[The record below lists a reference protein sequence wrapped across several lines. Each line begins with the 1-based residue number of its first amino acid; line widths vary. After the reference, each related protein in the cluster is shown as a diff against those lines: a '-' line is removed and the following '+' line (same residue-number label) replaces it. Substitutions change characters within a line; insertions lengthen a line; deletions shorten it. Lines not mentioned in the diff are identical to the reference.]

1 MITRAM
7 TRIFMATLALSLLAA
22 AAHAQVSSKKVLN
35 LEGAR
40 RVIAAAEAEARRL
53 NAPGGVIA
61 VVDDGGNLV
70 ALERLDGTFTAGANI
85 SVGKA
90 KTAVMFKRPTKF
102 FEDVIKNGRTAMV
115 ALPDFTPLQG
125 GIPIEYEGQIIGGV
139 GVSGAASAQQDEE
152 LALAGAA
159 AFKTVG
165 GKTEETRA
173 PPVSFFESGAVRA
186 AFDKGAVLV
195 GDGPGHNYM
204 VHASRREQPGM
215 AEVHALDTD
224 IIYVLDGEAD
234 FVTGGR
240 VVEGKEVAAHEVR
253 GTGIEGGEAR
263 RLKRG
268 DVITVA
274 NGTPHWFREVRG
286 PFLYYVVKVR

>member
-1 MITRAM
+1 MK
-7 TRIFMATLALSLLAA
+7 TLLRGMLAAVALSVPAA
-22 AAHAQVSSKKVLN
+22 AAQAQVSSKKALT

-40 RVIAAAEAEARRL
+40 KVIAAAEAEAKRL
-53 NAPGGVIA
+53 GAPGGVIA

-125 GIPIEYEGQIIGGV
+125 GVPIEYEGQIVGGV

-152 LALAGAA
+152 LAIAGAA
-159 AFKTVG
+159 AFKTAG
-165 GKTEETRA
+165 DKPAETGA
-173 PPVSFFESGAVRA
+173 PAVSFFESRDVRA

-195 GDGPGHNYM
+195 GDSGGRNYM
-204 VHASRREQPGM
+204 VHASRRERPGM

-224 IIYVLDGEAD
+224 IIYVLEGEAD
-234 FVTGGR
+234 FVTGGS
-240 VVEGKEVAAHEVR
+240 VVEGKEVAPNEVR
-253 GTGIEGGEAR
+253 GAEIVGGDAR

-274 NGTPHWFREVRG
+274 KGTPHWFRKVRG

>member
-1 MITRAM
+1 MLTRAI
-7 TRIFMATLALSLLAA
+7 TRIFMAVFALSLLAA
-22 AAHAQVSSKKVLN
+22 AAQAQVSSKKVLN

-40 RVIAAAEAEARRL
+40 RVIAAAEAEAKRL

-102 FEDVIKNGRTAMV
+102 FEEVIKNGRTAMV

-125 GIPIEYEGQIIGGV
+125 GIPIEYEGQIVGGV

-159 AFKTVG
+159 AFRTPGDK
-165 GKTEETRA
+165 
-173 PPVSFFESGAVRA
+173 VSDKNTPAVTFFESNTVRA

-195 GDGPGHNYM
+195 GDDTGHNYM
-204 VHASRREQPGM
+204 VHASRREKPGA

-224 IIYVLDGEAD
+224 IIYVLDGEAE
-234 FVTGGR
+234 FVTGGK
-240 VVEGKEVAAHEVR
+240 VVEGREVAPNEVR
-253 GTGIEGGEAR
+253 GSGIAGGDLR

>member
-1 MITRAM
+1 MITRAI
-7 TRIFMATLALSLLAA
+7 TRIFMAAFALSLLVAA
-22 AAHAQVSSKKVLN
+22 AQAQVSSKKVLN

-40 RVIAAAEAEARRL
+40 RVIAAAEAEAQRL

-102 FEDVIKNGRTAMV
+102 FEEVIRNGRTAMV

-159 AFKTVG
+159 SFKTAGDKVSE
-165 GKTEETRA
+165 KNTPA
-173 PPVSFFESGAVRA
+173 VSFFESNTVRA

-195 GDGPGHNYM
+195 GDDTGHNYM
-204 VHASRREQPGM
+204 VHASRREKPGA

-224 IIYVLDGEAD
+224 IIYVLDGEAE
-234 FVTGGR
+234 FVTGGK
-240 VVEGKEVAAHEVR
+240 VVEGKEVAPHEVR
-253 GTGIEGGEAR
+253 GSGIEGGDLR